1 METSRGLGR
10 IGRMLIRN
18 VSRGNRFPNPYLVAA
33 TQPKQHPSNTPPPP
47 PLYHSR
53 RAPGLPH
60 FFHFTDQEQDM
71 LSGLNNYRGDLEKKR
86 AAEAKANNG
95 IGCLLK

>member
-1 METSRGLGR
+1 MEQAETSQKPQARLPIPDSVFGRGY
-10 IGRMLIRN
+10 
-18 VSRGNRFPNPYLVAA
+18 PAQAA
-33 TQPKQHPSNTPPPP
+33 SIEYAPAP

-60 FFHFTDQEQDM
+60 LFHFTDQEQDM

-86 AAEAKANNG
+86 AAEARANNG